1 MKVTAEQIYSALKD
15 EFKFVGADGFIKF
28 NLRDFDIVVEQN
40 NVVGNILEEWLAKW
54 MDNKGFDNIHN
65 PGQSSPDFWLDTDN
79 RNEGWLEVK
88 SFTGSPN
95 FDIGAFRGY
104 INEVIENPWKL
115 HAKYLLIKYRM
126 EDGGLVVIE
135 DCWLKNV
142 WEISCSSSVWPIK
155 VQYRNKVINNI
166 RPATWYSDNT
176 DYPTFQCLEDFLA
189 ALEQTIY
196 DYHDTRSTIAEV
208 WAKTLCANYKKY
220 YNKELVL
227 PRWMDVKT
235 KYPKKLTKAEQRE
248 LAKQLKNK

>member
-1 MKVTAEQIYSALKD
+1 MKVTAEEIYTALKD
-15 EFKFVGADGFIKF
+15 EFCFVGSDGYIKF

-54 MDNKGFDNIHN
+54 LNDKGYDNIHN
-65 PGQSSPDFWLDTDN
+65 TRQESPDFWLDTEN
-79 RNEGWLEVK
+79 RKEGWLEVK

-95 FDIGAFRGY
+95 FDIGSFRGY
-104 INEVIENPWKL
+104 INEVRDNPWKL

-135 DCWLKNV
+135 DFWLKNV

-166 RPATWYSDNT
+166 RPATWYSEKV
-176 DYPTFQCLEDFLA
+176 DYKTFESLEDFLA

-196 DYHDTRSTIAEV
+196 DYHDTRSTIAEE
-208 WAKTLCANYKKY
+208 WGKKLCTNYKNY
-220 YNKELVL
+220 YGRELLL
-227 PRWMDVKT
+227 PRWMDVKS
-235 KYPKKLTKAEQRE
+235 KYPKKLTKAE
-248 LAKQLKNK
+248 LKASSK